1 MTNLRMSQISFLI
14 NTSVNTL
21 DHVKLLFR
29 SLKENLAGKEHE
41 ILVFV
46 DSDNE
51 GTVEWLKEQKK
62 NYFDLKIITHN
73 LTPCVGY
80 SRNNNLLVELAK
92 HPVVS
97 YLQSD
102 MVISPNY
109 DLNVLADL
117 EDNCILSAT
126 RIEPPLHGESYQT
139 ITKDFGTDPNEFK
152 WDEFQSYSVTAKE
165 AKTIE
170 YFFAPFTFYKKVW
183 MDVGGYDTL
192 FRRSREDSDLLQR
205 FIQAGIKIKQTFRAN
220 VYHFSCVSS
229 RGKNW
234 FDPNSEEAK
243 QRVQTQNIA
252 DQVELMR
259 FIRKWGRF
267 NHGEQKLLRYNM
279 DLVWKGGS
287 GDDLIKIEYY
297 FDRIWVP
304 TQQLKD
310 QLVSYYNARNEHQY
324 ANHLLK
330 FSEDDWNT
338 AKKFYN
344 QTDYSSLV
352 QVGEPSEYDIKLEV
366 DMSRDAGGLLLKDA
380 NVLLSNLQFLS
391 DLIDPYDAG
400 LYELGCATFHVKNKV
415 NLANSH
421 IVVTNPPFDHSLLTI
436 D

>member
-1 MTNLRMSQISFLI
+1 
-14 NTSVNTL
+14 VNTL
-21 DHVKLLFR
+21 DHMKLLIK
-29 SLKENLAGKEHE
+29 SLKENLHHKEHE

-51 GTVEWLKEQKK
+51 GLTEWLKEQKK
-62 NYFDLKIITHN
+62 DFFDLKIITHK

-92 HPVVS
+92 HSVVS

-109 DLNVLADL
+109 DLDVLEDL
-117 EDNCILSAT
+117 EENCILSAT
-126 RIEPPLHGESYQT
+126 RIEPPLHGASLQT
-139 ITKDFGTDPNEFK
+139 ITKDFGTDPNDFK

-165 AKTIE
+165 AKTLE

-205 FIQAGIKIKQTFRAN
+205 FIQAGVKIKQTFKAN
-220 VYHFSCVSS
+220 IYHFSCVSS

-252 DQVELMR
+252 DRIELLR

-267 NHGEQKLLRYNM
+267 NHGEEKLIRYNM

-287 GDDLIKIEYY
+287 GDDLVKIEHH
-297 FDRIWVP
+297 FNRIWVP
-304 TQQLKD
+304 TQEIKD
-310 QLVSYYNARNEHQY
+310 QLVAFYKARNEHQY

-330 FSEDDWNT
+330 FSDNDWNN

-344 QTDYSSLV
+344 QTDYESLV
-352 QVGEPSEYDIKLEV
+352 CVGEPETFDIKVDV
-366 DMSRDAGGLLLKDA
+366 DMTRDAKGTLLKDG
-380 NVLLSNLQFLS
+380 NVLLGNLAFLS
-391 DLIDPYDAG
+391 DIIDPYEPG
-400 LYELGCATFHVKNKV
+400 TYELGCATFYVKNKV
-415 NLANSH
+415 NMAANSI
-421 IVVTNPPFDHSLLTI
+421 IVENPPFDYSLLTI
-436 D
+436 E

>member
-1 MTNLRMSQISFLI
+1 MKQISFLI

-21 DHVKLLFR
+21 DHVKLLIK
-29 SLKENLAGKEHE
+29 SLKENLVGKEHE
-41 ILVFV
+41 VLIFV

-51 GTVEWLKEQKK
+51 GTVEWLREQMKDF
-62 NYFDLKIITHN
+62 YDLKIITHKVK
-73 LTPCVGY
+73 PCIGY

-92 HPVVS
+92 HDVVS

-109 DLNVLADL
+109 DLDVLSEL

-126 RIEPPLHGESYQT
+126 RIEPPLHGVSDRT

-205 FIQAGIKIKQTFRAN
+205 FIQAGVKIKQTFKAN
-220 VYHFSCVSS
+220 VYHFSCVTS

-267 NHGEQKLLRYNM
+267 NHGEEKILRYDM
-279 DLVWKGGS
+279 DLVWKGGN
-287 GDDLIKIEYY
+287 GDDLVQVEYY
-297 FDRIWVP
+297 FERVWVA
-304 TQQLKD
+304 TQEIKERL
-310 QLVSYYNARNEHQY
+310 LAFYNTRNEHQY
-324 ANHLLK
+324 ANYLLK
-330 FSEDDWNT
+330 FSDEDWNE

-344 QTDYSSLV
+344 QTDYNSII
-352 QVGEPSEYDIKLEV
+352 QVGEPENFNIKVEV
-366 DMSRDAGGLLLKDA
+366 DMTRQNGSLLKDG
-380 NVLLSNLQFLS
+380 NLFLSNLAFLS
-391 DLIDPYDAG
+391 DLIAPYDPG
-400 LYELGCATFHVKNKV
+400 VYELGCATFHVKNKV
-415 NLANSH
+415 NLGNNH
-421 IVVTNPPFDHSLLTI
+421 IIVENPPFDHSLLTI
-436 D
+436 E